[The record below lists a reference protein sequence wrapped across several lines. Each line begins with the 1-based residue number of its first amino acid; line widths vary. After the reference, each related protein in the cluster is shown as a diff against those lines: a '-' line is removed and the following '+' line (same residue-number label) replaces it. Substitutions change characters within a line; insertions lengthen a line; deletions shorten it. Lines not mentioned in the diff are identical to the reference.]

1 MARPS
6 AESKL
11 VVIQGGLAKRP
22 EPPKELN
29 DAQAKVWRETVASES
44 ATFFGTTALQL
55 MLTDYCR
62 HTVTAAEM
70 SALIDQ
76 YDLSIVMTEDVAKLL
91 DRLTKMRDRETKAAA
106 DKATKLR
113 LTNQSRYT
121 PQAAG
126 TASKNNGA
134 ANLKPWETAKT

>member
-1 MARPS
+1 MARQS
-6 AESKL
+6 TESKL
-11 VVIQGGLAKRP
+11 VVLQGGLAKRP
-22 EPPKELN
+22 EPPKDLN
-29 DAQAKVWRETVASES
+29 DAQAKVWRETVAAES
-44 ATFFGTTALQL
+44 VTFFDTAALQS
-55 MLTDYCR
+55 MLKDYCR

-70 SALIDQ
+70 SALIDK
-76 YDLSIVMTEDVAKLL
+76 YDLSIPMDDETAKLL

-121 PQAAG
+121 PKAAG

-134 ANLKPWETAKT
+134 SNLRPWET

>member
-11 VVIQGGLAKRP
+11 VVLQGGLAKRP
-22 EPPKELN
+22 DPPAELN
-29 DAQAKVWRETVASES
+29 EAQAKIWRETAASES
-44 ATFFGTTALQL
+44 STFFGTTALQL
-55 MLTDYCR
+55 MLMDYCR

-70 SALIDQ
+70 SALIDK
-76 YDLSIVMTEDVAKLL
+76 YDLTLPMDDETAKLL

-126 TASKNNGA
+126 TASKNSGA
-134 ANLKPWETAKT
+134 ANLKPWETAKK

>member
-1 MARPS
+1 
-6 AESKL
+6 
-11 VVIQGGLAKRP
+11 
-22 EPPKELN
+22 
-29 DAQAKVWRETVASES
+29 
-44 ATFFGTTALQL
+44 
-55 MLTDYCR
+55 
-62 HTVTAAEM
+62 M
-70 SALIDQ
+70 SALIDK
-76 YDLSIVMTEDVAKLL
+76 YDLTLPMDDETAKLL

-134 ANLKPWETAKT
+134 ANLKPWETAPK